1 MSVQRRHTV
10 DAQTTMT
17 VLVTRDA
24 AGDLR
29 EGVRSRLARIDGVEA
44 VGDLDVSGVRPGL
57 NDLQVEVAT
66 ELRVRPRPP
75 GEEVDADAVA
85 AQLAD
90 GFGVKRAAVTEVR

>member
-1 MSVQRRHTV
+1 
-10 DAQTTMT
+10 MT

-24 AGDLR
+24 TGDLR
-29 EGVRSRLARIDGVEA
+29 EGVRSRLGRIEGVEA

-57 NDLQVEVAT
+57 NDLQVDVAT

-75 GEEVDADAVA
+75 GEEVDPDAVA

-90 GFGVKRAAVTEVR
+90 GFGVKTVAVAEVR